1 MQERRRYSRAPIT
14 EAMIDLRV
22 SPSQEATLAALT
34 ALHANI
40 AENYPNK
47 EALLVVQGEMRAGA
61 SVGATASQT
70 QVGFAFASSDSRQII
85 QARLD
90 GFSFSRLA
98 PYEHWE
104 VFRDEAMRLWEI
116 YQAIMSPTAINRL
129 AVRYINRLDI
139 PLPFRDFKD
148 YLRTFPEIPSDLSE
162 SISGYFMQ
170 LQIPKPEIEAN
181 LVLNQ
186 GVIPLPDDS
195 VVSVLLDIDL
205 FRFCDDLSNDSSF
218 WDILEVLHEGIDQIF
233 EACIT
238 DEMREL
244 IK

>member
-1 MQERRRYSRAPIT
+1 MYRLIQFKP
-14 EAMIDLRV
+14 
-22 SPSQEATLAALT
+22 
-34 ALHANI
+34 
-40 AENYPNK
+40 
-47 EALLVVQGEMRAGA
+47 
-61 SVGATASQT
+61 
-70 QVGFAFASSDSRQII
+70 QI
-85 QARLD
+85 RK
-90 GFSFSRLA
+90 S
-98 PYEHWE
+98 
-104 VFRDEAMRLWEI
+104 
-116 YQAIMSPTAINRL
+116 
-129 AVRYINRLDI
+129 
-139 PLPFRDFKD
+139 
-148 YLRTFPEIPSDLSE
+148 RTFPEIPSDLSE

-186 GVIPLPDDS
+186 GVIPPPDDS